1 MLPAPNSSRF
11 ASKRVELAYHAAQH
25 VRRSHRKKRV
35 NGPTRIEQTNYVP
48 RSSWINYIGTKGHIV
63 EYFGGLSA
71 SKCAGTL
78 LGVTFKFPGG
88 MVLEASPKSSGPASA
103 VDGENLAP

>member
-1 MLPAPNSSRF
+1 
-11 ASKRVELAYHAAQH
+11 
-25 VRRSHRKKRV
+25 
-35 NGPTRIEQTNYVP
+35 
-48 RSSWINYIGTKGHIV
+48 
-63 EYFGGLSA
+63 LSA
-71 SKCAGTL
+71 SKCAGTV